1 MMRRKAN
8 LVLGALAGVMVAVLI
23 SLVAVMMYVL
33 RGPQM
38 FERLGISLTSTIAL
52 YFAGGIIGGS
62 LVGLL
67 LPLATWRWG
76 AVLVGII
83 AAMPVYLGAG
93 VLLGEDLSIGIFLA
107 IIVGGVVGYLTWS
120 PVRSAASNGDE
131 R

>member
-1 MMRRKAN
+1 MRRKAN

-52 YFAGGIIGGS
+52 YFVGGIIGGS